1 MDVGGT
7 ERVFGCRE
15 KEITLKDRRK
25 SPICV
30 WGGKQHMLIT

>member
-1 MDVGGT
+1 LINLEGKLMDVSGN
-7 ERVFGCRE
+7 ERVFSYRE

-30 WGGKQHMLIT
+30 